1 MDEHH
6 AMIGTQPATTR
17 QQTSKMDLSRSVV
30 VACPDARPPAY
41 ELVAGLSE
49 KNRLCQFLTGYYHK
63 PFLVN
68 SLLPKMGRRG
78 RSLLNQLERRQIAG
92 LDTGQVQSFGDYDAS
107 IRLENWLSN
116 RRPGLRARL
125 ARNRTERFDRQ
136 MASSIPRLK
145 AQGARSA
152 LFFSD
157 VGSVHAMAEARRNGL
172 KVVLSMVTGHVDEEM
187 EILERERLREPSFFP
202 VYLGDGRLDLD
213 ELQGLHHRRRLDL
226 DQADLVL
233 VPSEHIAKL
242 VRDRSQVPANRV
254 RVIPYAADPDRFRP
268 QPSTSPNSDN
278 GACRFLFAGG
288 ITQRKGLSD
297 LLKAWA
303 IVRRPGWSLSLVGA
317 APKAAESLVPKDVPS
332 INLLGKVAYGDM
344 PKVMAEHDLFLFP
357 SLFEGSAVVCYE
369 ALASGLPV
377 ITTPQAGSVVR
388 DGMEGRICE
397 AADHKSLSAAMM
409 ELGTDPELR
418 ARMSE
423 SARLRALDHT
433 WDHYRE
439 RVMQALE
446 EVADMSFREIGPL
459 PRQGP
464 K

>member
-1 MDEHH
+1 MALKWFSAWSR
-6 AMIGTQPATTR
+6 AMSMKR
-17 QQTSKMDLSRSVV
+17 WKFSKGNDFASLRFSQSIWVM
-30 VACPDARPPAY
+30 
-41 ELVAGLSE
+41 AGLT
-49 KNRLCQFLTGYYHK
+49 LTSFSG
-63 PFLVN
+63 FT
-68 SLLPKMGRRG
+68 
-78 RSLLNQLERRQIAG
+78 IAA
-92 LDTGQVQSFGDYDAS
+92 DSTW
-107 IRLENWLSN
+107 IRPIW
-116 RRPGLRARL
+116 
-125 ARNRTERFDRQ
+125 
-136 MASSIPRLK
+136 
-145 AQGARSA
+145 
-152 LFFSD
+152 
-157 VGSVHAMAEARRNGL
+157 
-172 KVVLSMVTGHVDEEM
+172 
-187 EILERERLREPSFFP
+187 
-202 VYLGDGRLDLD
+202 YW
-213 ELQGLHHRRRLDL
+213 
-226 DQADLVL
+226 
-233 VPSEHIAKL
+233 SEHIAKL

-317 APKAAESLVPKDVPS
+317 APKAAESLVPKDDPS

>member
-68 SLLPKMGRRG
+68 SMLPKMGRRG

-92 LDTGQVQSFGDYDAS
+92 LDSGQVQSFGDYDAS
-107 IRLENWLSN
+107 IRLENWLAN

-136 MASSIPRLK
+136 MARSIPRLK

-213 ELQGLHHRRRLDL
+213 ELQWLHHRRRLDL
-226 DQADLVL
+226 AQADLVL

-242 VRDRSQVPANRV
+242 VRERSHVPANRV

-268 QPSTSPNSDN
+268 RPSKSPNSDN
-278 GACRFLFAGG
+278 GVCRFLFAGG

-303 IVRRPGWSLSLVGA
+303 IVRRPEWSLSLVGA
-317 APKAAESLVPKDVPS
+317 APKAAESLVPKDDPS

-344 PKVMAEHDLFLFP
+344 PEVMAEHDLFLFP

-388 DGMEGRICE
+388 DGLEGRICE

-409 ELGTDPELR
+409 DLGTDPELR

-446 EVADMSFREIGPL
+446 DVADMSFREIGPL